1 MYSQTQSIQCLPY
14 FYALETMTSLKKAI
28 LSVSVAALSMGVLA
42 PIASA
47 QVAEGTTDGATVT
60 RVGNDNAAAAV
71 HIEYDGRRVE
81 SLSAASSF
89 GEESAMAA
97 AGPMGATSVG
107 TSATTGSVEFLET
120 SLGSLTRSSV
130 TVDFGGDIN

>member
-1 MYSQTQSIQCLPY
+1 
-14 FYALETMTSLKKAI
+14 MTSLKKAI

-60 RVGNDNAAAAV
+60 RVGNNDNAAAAV
-71 HIEYDGRRVE
+71 HIEYDGNNVE

-120 SLGSLTRSSV
+120 PQFGRNPASSRM
-130 TVDFGGDIN
+130 TVDFGGSL